1 MVEEELKSFYGRKIQ
16 DVVRKKKLEDAV
28 RLVFADYE
36 SGTMQQF
43 AGLMRVLLN
52 APYDQLSEK
61 IERMYY
67 DDKGMRSLEKEE
79 IRSVDREV
87 DRYKKVINELE
98 EVKAFIP
105 EEGGLSELYLL
116 CKEAVLSLEKSLGT
130 GKKYAL
136 KILERKF
143 YDYGKRLKKSRD
155 NRERVRLNRELEG
168 IARSY
173 SLLCDNLGINNK
185 HRKRIEEYLNW
196 LSQKQKAIELEIEKV
211 FSYEPRLTGNPYVDK
226 RNGEKF
232 LELLERIDNGR
243 EVHSRFDGEIAEKKR
258 NYQNLI
264 AECEAKI
271 NDIEKEVKSNR
282 KKLEEERRLRTE
294 LEKRIEEE
302 RRRNGLLE
310 QSIEKQDELA
320 KQIMTIEKKVNA
332 YSIKADNAYKN
343 IERQLHNLQ
352 RLFMDYIKKQ
362 GEEQQ
367 EHYQKVE
374 QQIRNLER
382 KIDDYV
388 RKEAVVKNAVCDASA
403 CSSYFI
409 FNKSYVNLVEPADSS
424 YKIFEEILCDDIP
437 WTEKLRL
444 LRNSLERMKGR
455 AVEKKDIEYLT
466 HLKNGL
472 HASFTSGELKGIAS
486 TSIKKRKEIF
496 ETIKLFD
503 EFIEDARKDLVKCV
517 A

>member
-1 MVEEELKSFYGRKIQ
+1 MAEEELKSFYGRKIQ

-36 SGTMQQF
+36 SGTMQRF
-43 AGLMRVLLN
+43 VGLVRVLLN

-143 YDYGKRLKKSRD
+143 YDYGKRLKRSRD

-173 SLLCDNLGINNK
+173 SLLCDNLGINSK

-196 LSQKQKAIELEIEKV
+196 LSQKQKVVELEIGKV

-226 RNGEKF
+226 RNAEKF

-294 LEKRIEEE
+294 LENRLEEE
-302 RRRNGLLE
+302 RRRNGLLDWIKE
-310 QSIEKQDELA
+310 NQERIYERTEY
-320 KQIMTIEKKVNA
+320 IEKKVDRFVAEVRN
-332 YSIKADNAYKN
+332 SFENVEK
-343 IERQLHNLQ
+343 
-352 RLFMDYIKKQ
+352 RL
-362 GEEQQ
+362 E
-367 EHYQKVE
+367 
-374 QQIRNLER
+374 NLESAFTER
-382 KIDDYV
+382 KHEKCSNNDDVSDMKVTNFFYELS
-388 RKEAVVKNAVCDASA
+388 RLPRPSHYPFYLLQHKIAGSFATGGYKKRFDLMKRTLEQEKGKGYNNDVVFWKNVLSL
-403 CSSYFI
+403 I
-409 FNKSYVNLVEPADSS
+409 
-424 YKIFEEILCDDIP
+424 
-437 WTEKLRL
+437 
-444 LRNSLERMKGR
+444 RNSLNNGDLRNAVSKGFI
-455 AVEKKDIEYLT
+455 DIHEILETAKLIQEYLEERE
-466 HLKNGL
+466 K
-472 HASFTSGELKGIAS
+472 SFELIA
-486 TSIKKRKEIF
+486 T
-496 ETIKLFD
+496 
-503 EFIEDARKDLVKCV
+503 
-517 A
+517 

>member
-1 MVEEELKSFYGRKIQ
+1 MAEEELKSFYGRKIQ

-28 RLVFADYE
+28 KLVFADYE

-52 APYDQLSEK
+52 APYDQLSER

-67 DDKGMRSLEKEE
+67 DDKGMCSLEKEE
-79 IRSVDREV
+79 ICSIDREM

-116 CKEAVLSLEKSLGT
+116 CKEAILSLEKSLGT
-130 GKKYAL
+130 GKRYAL
-136 KILERKF
+136 QSLKRKF
-143 YDYGKRLKKSRD
+143 YEYNKKLRRA
-155 NRERVRLNRELEG
+155 RESKEKVGLNRELEG
-168 IARSY
+168 VARSY
-173 SLLCDNLGINNK
+173 VLLCDNLGVDNR
-185 HRKRIEEYLNW
+185 HRRRIEEYLNW

-211 FSYEPRLTGNPYVDK
+211 FSYEPQLTGNPYVDK
-226 RNGEKF
+226 RNAEKF
-232 LELLERIDNGR
+232 LELLERIDSSR
-243 EVHSRFDGEIAEKKR
+243 EVHSQFDGEIAEKKR
-258 NYQNLI
+258 SYRNLI

-271 NDIEKEVKSNR
+271 NDVEKELKS
-282 KKLEEERRLRTE
+282 ERRLRTE

-302 RRRNGLLE
+302 RRRKGLLE
-310 QSIEKQDELA
+310 QCAEKQDDLA
-320 KQIMTIEKKVNA
+320 KRIMTIEKKVNA
-332 YSIKADNAYKN
+332 YSIKADNAYKT
-343 IERQLHNLQ
+343 IERQLHNSQ

-367 EHYQKVE
+367 KYHQKVE
-374 QQIRNLER
+374 QQIRALER
-382 KIDDYV
+382 KIDDYA
-388 RKEAVVKNAVCDASA
+388 RKEAEGKNAVCDVSA
-403 CSSYFI
+403 RSNYFI
-409 FNKSYVNLVEPADSS
+409 FNEGYVNFIEPANSD
-424 YKIFEEILCDDIP
+424 YKIFGEILCDDIP

-444 LRNSLERMKGR
+444 LRNRLERMKDIG
-455 AVEKKDIEYLT
+455 VVIEKEDIEYLT
-466 HLKNGL
+466 HLRNGL
-472 HASFTSGELKGIAS
+472 NASFISGELKGIAN

-503 EFIEDARKDLVKCV
+503 EFIESARKHLVKCV

>member
-1 MVEEELKSFYGRKIQ
+1 
-16 DVVRKKKLEDAV
+16 
-28 RLVFADYE
+28 
-36 SGTMQQF
+36 
-43 AGLMRVLLN
+43 
-52 APYDQLSEK
+52 
-61 IERMYY
+61 
-67 DDKGMRSLEKEE
+67 
-79 IRSVDREV
+79 
-87 DRYKKVINELE
+87 
-98 EVKAFIP
+98 
-105 EEGGLSELYLL
+105 
-116 CKEAVLSLEKSLGT
+116 
-130 GKKYAL
+130 
-136 KILERKF
+136 
-143 YDYGKRLKKSRD
+143 
-155 NRERVRLNRELEG
+155 
-168 IARSY
+168 
-173 SLLCDNLGINNK
+173 
-185 HRKRIEEYLNW
+185 
-196 LSQKQKAIELEIEKV
+196 IEKV

-243 EVHSRFDGEIAEKKR
+243 EVHSQFDGEIAEKKR

-310 QSIEKQDELA
+310 QSIERQDELA